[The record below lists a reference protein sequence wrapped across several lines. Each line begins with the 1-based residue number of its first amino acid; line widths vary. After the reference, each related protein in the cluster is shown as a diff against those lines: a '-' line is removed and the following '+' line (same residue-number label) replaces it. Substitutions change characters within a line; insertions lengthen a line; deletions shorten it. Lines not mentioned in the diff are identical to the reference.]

1 MQDLAAALSARKQQQ
16 LYRTR
21 QTLEGPQDVVV
32 RIAGR
37 DYLSFCSND
46 YLGLANHPDIVAA
59 FKEGADRFGVG
70 SGGAHLITGHS
81 YAHQA
86 LEEDLA
92 EFVGFPR
99 ALLFS
104 TGYMANLGVVTALM
118 ARDDEVF
125 EDRLNHA
132 SLLDAAGLSAARL
145 VRYAHNDMQAL
156 QRRLSAS
163 RAQQRLIATDGVFS
177 MDGDRAPLR
186 PMQAL
191 AQQYAAWLLVDDA
204 HGFGLLGPEGR
215 GWCVEQLGADRENL
229 VLMATLGKAL
239 GTSGAFVAGSEA
251 VIETLIQ
258 RARTFIYTTASP
270 PALAW
275 ATRAALRLVREG
287 DDRRERLFTNIAY
300 FRGSAAELRVPLM
313 PSDTAIQPVLVGD
326 AGAAV
331 GLSEAL
337 RQRGVLVT
345 AIRPPT
351 VPQGASR
358 LRIALS
364 ANHSREQ
371 LDRLLAALAECRVEI
386 THAAP

>member
-16 LYRTR
+16 LYRNR